1 MSSAT
6 RAISAHVRWRLRH
19 AVLGSAML
27 ALGFGA
33 PAVAAESEAAGPEAA
48 DTAQGSSGQL
58 EEIVVTAQK
67 REESLQSVPL
77 SVATLSSSELERRDI
92 TSLGDLMG
100 GQVPSLRIE
109 PFAGNPTV
117 LEVAI
122 RGFIDPNGVN
132 VTNENP
138 VPIYIDDVF
147 YGRQTATSLQLNEID
162 RIEVLR
168 GPQGTLFGKNAE
180 GGAVRIIS
188 KEPTGEF
195 DIREKVEGG
204 NFGYW
209 NTTTHMDLPSVAGVA
224 TKIDFLD
231 TGNSGWQTNPA
242 PGEENFG
249 MLRSIGARFTAL
261 WRPTDLLRIEY
272 AYDWTQIKSTE
283 VFNQLLATNDVYQN
297 TFGANGP
304 NGSVW
309 PIQTTRDT
317 TIPYPT
323 YRPFDPQKF
332 YGHRI
337 TASWDL
343 GNNTLLK
350 SITAYRNDNSV
361 LWNTASTTAA
371 LPGLFVGAPQLGYI
385 TAPAPV
391 YAIQHSQI
399 SEELQLAGSTNTL
412 QWVGGLFFLGE
423 HGSQLETTYFGTS
436 FPNAILSGPP
446 GFVPVSLGNAVALD
460 PPFNAGGAT
469 GANISQ
475 QSYAAYSQVTW
486 RPDVLEDKFSYTV
499 GLRVGRDQKDDSR
512 PVGGVYNNVTYPVP
526 PSTTPPPPDY
536 VCTAT
541 PRPAQ
546 CSATDARTKALP
558 LASIA
563 YDWTSD
569 VRSYF
574 RYSTGYQAAVI
585 GLAAQTFKF
594 TAPSSVNSFELGTKS
609 EFFDRRA
616 RLNVALFYLDRKD
629 PQENIQTVSSS
640 TVEYFT
646 GGDIKI
652 FGAEFDAAFEPM
664 SGLTISVAGTYLHG
678 KQDPTLDPFTNPYA
692 GGGAVPFT
700 AQLAQTPKFAGS
712 VSVLYDIARMSS
724 GAIWRLDADASTTTS
739 YYSVPNVSIPIAGYT
754 LFNGRFSLAQ
764 IPINGGKFGKLDVS
778 LWGKNLFNK
787 DYRTFTYAAP
797 AVAALNPSL
806 PAVNTASSFGEPR
819 TYGVSVLFKY

>member
-6 RAISAHVRWRLRH
+6 RGYSASVNWRVRR
-19 AVLGSAML
+19 AVGALL
-27 ALGFGA
+27 ALA
-33 PAVAAESEAAGPEAA
+33 ASATVAAAAESEAAAPE
-48 DTAQGSSGQL
+48 TSNSEQGSGQL

-67 REESLQSVPL
+67 RAESLQSVPL

-92 TSLGDLMG
+92 TSLGDLSA
-100 GQVPSLRIE
+100 GQIPSLRIE

-188 KEPTGEF
+188 KEPTGQF
-195 DIREKVEGG
+195 GIREKVEAG

-209 NTTTHMDLPSVAGVA
+209 NTTTHVDLPSVAGIA

-231 TGNSGWQTNPA
+231 TDNHGWQTNPA

-249 MLRSIGARFTAL
+249 RLRSVGARFTAL
-261 WRPTDLLRIEY
+261 WRPSDQLRVEY
-272 AYDWTQIKSTE
+272 AYDWTQVKSTE
-283 VFNQLLATNDVYQN
+283 VFNQLLATNDVYGY
-297 TFGANGP
+297 TFGASGP
-304 NGSVW
+304 NGTVW
-309 PIQTTRDT
+309 PIQTTRDNR
-317 TIPYPT
+317 IPYPT

-332 YGHRI
+332 YGHRV
-337 TASWDL
+337 TATWDL
-343 GNNTLLK
+343 PNNMAFR

-361 LWNTASTTAA
+361 LWNTASTSAA
-371 LPGLFVGAPQLGYI
+371 LPGLFVGAPQLGFI
-385 TAPAPV
+385 TGPAPI
-391 YAIQHSQI
+391 YDIKHSQI
-399 SEELQLAGSTNTL
+399 SEEFQLTGSTDTL

-423 HGSQLETTYFGTS
+423 HGSQLESTYFGTS
-436 FPNAILSGPP
+436 FPNAVLSGPP
-446 GFVPVSLGNAVALD
+446 GFVPVSLGSAVALD
-460 PPFNAGGAT
+460 PPYGIPGQT

-486 RPDVLEDKFSYTV
+486 RPHVLQNKFSYTV
-499 GLRVGRDQKDDSR
+499 GLRVGRDQKNDTR

-526 PSTTPPPPDY
+526 PSPTPPPADY
-536 VCTAT
+536 ACTAT

-546 CSATDARTKALP
+546 CSATDSRTKALP

-563 YDWTSD
+563 YDWSGD

-585 GLAAQTFKF
+585 GLAGQTFKF
-594 TAPSSVNSFELGTKS
+594 IAPSTVNSFELGTKS

-616 RLNVALFYLDRKD
+616 RLNVALFYLDRKN
-629 PQENIQTVSSS
+629 PQENVQTVSSA
-640 TVEYFT
+640 TVEFFS
-646 GGDIKI
+646 GKDIKVY
-652 FGAEFDAAFEPM
+652 GAEVDTAFEPLP
-664 SGLTISVAGTYLHG
+664 GLTISVAGTYLHG
-678 KQDPTLDPFTNPYA
+678 KQDTTLNPFTNPYA
-692 GGGAVPFT
+692 GGGSVPLT
-700 AQLAQTPKFAGS
+700 TQLAETPRFAGS
-712 VSVLYDIARMSS
+712 VSVLYDIVRLDS
-724 GAIWRLDADASTTTS
+724 GAVWRLDVDSSTTTS

-754 LFNGRFSLAQ
+754 LFNGRFSLAE
-764 IPINGGKFGKLDVS
+764 IPLGPGGSRGRFDVS

-797 AVAALNPSL
+797 AVAQLDPSQ
-806 PAVNTASSFGEPR
+806 PGVNIASSFGEPR
-819 TYGVSVLFKY
+819 TYGVSVIYRY